1 MTAFALVKDSRSK
14 GASHRVQSNREEG
27 WREHAVGPLL
37 QQHETAVIQIKCII
51 LLLKKKKKNNLQTH
65 HLIEHSSMNSSK
77 NPELH
82 VKREEHKNM
91 SHRHKYMEAADELA
105 RRNTNNAVFHQLFTK
120 THGGNT
126 QNILCSTRTGCPT
139 EWYSYC

>member
-1 MTAFALVKDSRSK
+1 MTAFALVKVSGSK
-14 GASHRVQSNREEG
+14 GASHRVQSNREKG
-27 WREHAVGPLL
+27 WREHAAGPLL
-37 QQHETAVIQIKCII
+37 QQHEAAVIQIKCII
-51 LLLKKKKKNNLQTH
+51 VVKKKKKNNLQTH

-77 NPELH
+77 NPEPH
-82 VKREEHKNM
+82 VKRKKKQKNM
-91 SHRHKYMEAADELA
+91 SHKQKYMEAADELTPN
-105 RRNTNNAVFHQLFTK
+105 NTLFHQLFTT

>member
-1 MTAFALVKDSRSK
+1 MQWVLCYSSMKQLLSK
-14 GASHRVQSNREEG
+14 SNVLYRF
-27 WREHAVGPLL
+27 
-37 QQHETAVIQIKCII
+37 
-51 LLLKKKKKNNLQTH
+51 KKKKKNNNLQTH

-82 VKREEHKNM
+82 VKRKEHKNM
-91 SHRHKYMEAADELA
+91 SHKHKYMEAADELA